1 MSTFE
6 FVHAPADRPTDF
18 RRSEFLEFYAVL
30 QGTDMFK
37 SMEVTVEGSP
47 WHREANVKVH
57 TDMVVSE
64 FVRMTDE
71 ARIQWTRD
79 DYLGAVACAFHD
91 TGKPASKVEKYREDR
106 GHYFAFH
113 GHETVSSRLFETYAC
128 EHPGMFTAEEIYK
141 ICWMIEYHMP
151 WEMAAKEKRHH
162 LAMTARDI
170 GVDVWTRALLSDQYG
185 RIADDQDAKNARAEA
200 WIAEFR
206 ELCSVTEPRD
216 VPDDAPEMF
225 VLIGTSGSGKSTL
238 VKEITGWRPD
248 ANVFSLD
255 ELRHQFYNNNRDHDG
270 YRDAFEQSVNDKT
283 FNGRADSAFTAMVR
297 TRKPLIIDNVNASAK
312 RRANYITQGHRN
324 GYKVVAVTMPV
335 SLQTV
340 LDRQGSRTDKS
351 VPDEAV
357 RRQYAS
363 IQQPSLGEFDEI
375 VVSGHNLTGF
385 FDPNPSGD
393 Y

>member
-1 MSTFE
+1 MTTFE
-6 FVHAPADRPTDF
+6 QVLDWYNTDF
-18 RRSEFLEFYAVL
+18 K
-30 QGTDMFK
+30 QTDLYLN
-37 SMEVTVEGSP
+37 MEATVENSP
-47 WHREANVKVH
+47 WHREASVGEH
-57 TDMVVSE
+57 TNMVVRE
-64 FVRMTDE
+64 YVRMCTE
-71 ARIQWTRD
+71 AGDFSRTAT
-79 DYLGAVACAFHD
+79 LGLYAVIFHD

-151 WEMAAKEKRHH
+151 WEMTAKEKRRQ
-162 LAMTARDI
+162 LALMANFI

-185 RIADDQDAKNARAEA
+185 RIADDQEAKNARAET
-200 WIAEFR
+200 WINEFKQ
-206 ELCSVTEPRD
+206 LCEVVDPIEVD
-216 VPDDAPEMF
+216 LDAPKMF
-225 VLIGTSGSGKSTL
+225 VMIGTSGSGKSTL
-238 VKEITGWRPD
+238 VNDLKAWYPD

-255 ELRHQFYNNNRDHDG
+255 ELRHQFYNNDRTPEG
-270 YRDAFEQSVNDKT
+270 YRDAFERSVNDKK
-283 FNGRADSAFTAMVR
+283 FNSRADSAFTAMVR
-297 TRKPLIIDNVNASAK
+297 ERKTIVIDNVNASAK

-335 SLQTV
+335 SLNTV
-340 LDRQGSRTDKS
+340 LQRQSTRQDKS

-363 IQQPSLGEFDEI
+363 IQQPSFGEFDAV

-385 FDPNPSGD
+385 FDPDPSGD